1 MALSTVKG
9 ERDDNML
16 NRAVRKLKLYP
27 INGKKDTPKNKQKA
41 QQSQRDICEMTT
53 HSKQSRKTSTSLN
66 CTTWPNDGQSTIIH
80 AFHTFHECIHFM
92 NCIHENT
99 TDLVQSSSRGD
110 QKLCNI

>member
-27 INGKKDTPKNKQKA
+27 ISGKKDTPKNKQKA

-80 AFHTFHECIHFM
+80 EFHFVYMKIQQ
-92 NCIHENT
+92 I
-99 TDLVQSSSRGD
+99 
-110 QKLCNI
+110 

>member
-27 INGKKDTPKNKQKA
+27 ISGKKDTPKNKQKA

-53 HSKQSRKTSTSLN
+53 HSK
-66 CTTWPNDGQSTIIH
+66 
-80 AFHTFHECIHFM
+80 
-92 NCIHENT
+92 
-99 TDLVQSSSRGD
+99 
-110 QKLCNI
+110 